1 MMPFGVIREEE
12 FSPVKNA
19 DGNDSP
25 KTARTM
31 IGKLHREWLRKA
43 HVKFDESKLYEI
55 SPTIS
60 YAGEG
65 LKQSLFDRELGRNI
79 LAFDEE

>member
-1 MMPFGVIREEE
+1 MIPFGVIREEE

-31 IGKLHREWLRKA
+31 IGRLHREWLRKA
-43 HVKFDESKLYEI
+43 HVEVKPGKLYEV
-55 SPTIS
+55 SPTLS
-60 YAGEG
+60 YASEG
-65 LKQSLFDRELGRNI
+65 LSRRVFERELGRNI
-79 LAFDEE
+79 LEFDEE